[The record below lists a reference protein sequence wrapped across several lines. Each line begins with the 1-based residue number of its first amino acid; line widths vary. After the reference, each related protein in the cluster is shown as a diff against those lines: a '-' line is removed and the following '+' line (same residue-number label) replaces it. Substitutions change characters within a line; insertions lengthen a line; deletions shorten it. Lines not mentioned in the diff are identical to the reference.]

1 MENEI
6 REEEANIKLK
16 QSDMKNLENE
26 IETMNQMIKQLDTQ
40 KDVARKKLDEMAAQV
55 RCLKFSSLTNFKYF
69 RTKVA
74 FHFACS
80 IFI

>member
-1 MENEI
+1 MLLFELIREKSKLENEI

-55 RCLKFSSLTNFKYF
+55 RYL
-69 RTKVA
+69 
-74 FHFACS
+74 FAK
-80 IFI
+80 I